1 MKHIRT
7 INNSGQGRGMAAFAV
22 CSVFLLLGAAAGCFS
37 GSHVGGMTISWTESA
52 KGFGEYLAANL
63 IAVGTVLVL
72 GSSCIG
78 FFLLPV
84 LSAAAGFVCGF
95 VMTAATL
102 LSGGWSSAF
111 MHCGWFIAAALP
123 VFTVL
128 CACAMRASA
137 ATFRVLAAGIR
148 PEAEALNCFIKVL
161 MISVALAVLLAVA
174 AAAA

>member
-1 MKHIRT
+1 MNRIRT
-7 INNSGQGRGMAAFAV
+7 INNSGQERGMAAFAV

-37 GSHVGGMTISWTESA
+37 GSHVGGIAVTWAETS

-63 IAVGTVLVL
+63 IVVGAVLVL
-72 GSSCIG
+72 GSSCVG
-78 FFLLPV
+78 FFMLPM

-95 VMTAATL
+95 VMTAAML
-102 LSGGWSSAF
+102 LSGGWSGAF
-111 MHCGWFIAAALP
+111 MHCGWFIAIALP

-137 ATFRVLAAGIR
+137 ATFRLLVAGVR

-161 MISVALAVLLAVA
+161 MISVALAVLLAIA
-174 AAAA
+174 AAAV

>member
-1 MKHIRT
+1 MNRIRT

-22 CSVFLLLGAAAGCFS
+22 CSVFLLLGAAAGGFS
-37 GSHVGGMTISWTESA
+37 GSHAGSIAVSWPESA
-52 KGFGEYLAANL
+52 KGFGECLAANL
-63 IAVGTVLVL
+63 IVVGAVLIL

-78 FFLLPV
+78 FLLLPV
-84 LSAAAGFVCGF
+84 LSAVAGFACGF

-102 LSGGWSSAF
+102 LSGGWSGAF
-111 MHCGWFIAAALP
+111 MHCGWFIAIALP

-137 ATFRVLAAGIR
+137 ASFRLLVAGVR

-161 MISVALAVLLAVA
+161 MISVVLAVLLAIA
-174 AAAA
+174 AAAV